1 MHSKSKFMQIS
12 IASEVIL
19 HVLFIIVTL
28 ACLIPLWTVI
38 TISLSDDNKMR
49 QIGYRF
55 WPVGFSTK
63 SYEFVLAQGRALLNA
78 YGLTIFVTIVG
89 TLLCVLV
96 VSMYAYVLFR
106 KDFKYRKFFTFFG
119 FFTMLIN
126 AGLVPWYIVCV
137 NVLHLK
143 DTIYA
148 LILPYVMNMWYV
160 LIFRTYLSMSL
171 PDSIVESAKIDGA
184 GEFTTFFRIVIPLVK
199 PGLATIALFAAITYW
214 NDWWLPFMLIEK
226 PELYNLQYMM
236 YRVQQKIQYLAEIA
250 GRLGASGIIPADLP
264 AESARMAMA
273 VLGMGPIV
281 LAYPFFQRYF
291 VKGLT
296 IGAIKG

>member
-1 MHSKSKFMQIS
+1 MHSKSRFLQIS
-12 IASEVIL
+12 LPAEIIL
-19 HVLFIIVTL
+19 HVVFWIITL
-28 ACLIPLWTVI
+28 LCLLPLWAVI
-38 TISLSDDNKMR
+38 AISLSNDEAMR
-49 QIGYRF
+49 QVGYRLI
-55 WPVGFSTK
+55 PVKFSTK
-63 SYEFVLAQGRALLNA
+63 SYEFVLSQGIAVARA
-78 YGLTIFVTIVG
+78 YGITIFVTLVG
-89 TLLCVLV
+89 TLLCVAV

-143 DTIYA
+143 NTIFA

-171 PDSIVESAKIDGA
+171 PDSIIESAKIDGA
-184 GEFTTFFRIVIPLVK
+184 GEFTIFFRIVVPLVK
-199 PGLATIALFAAITYW
+199 PGLATIALFAAIMYW
-214 NDWWLPFMLIEK
+214 NDWWLPFMLIENE
-226 PELYNLQYMM
+226 ELYNLQYLM

-250 GRLGASGIIPADLP
+250 SKLAMSPSIPPDIP

-273 VLGMGPIV
+273 VFGIGPII

>member
-1 MHSKSKFMQIS
+1 MQIS
-12 IASEVIL
+12 TSAEVIL
-19 HVLFIIVTL
+19 HIVFLLITL
-28 ACLIPLWTVI
+28 LCLVPLWAVVA
-38 TISLSDDNKMR
+38 ISLSDDEAMR
-49 QIGYRF
+49 QVGYRLI
-55 WPVGFSTK
+55 PVKFSTK
-63 SYEFVLAQGRALLNA
+63 SYDFVLEQGIAIARA
-78 YGLTIFVTIVG
+78 YGITIFVTAVG
-89 TLLCVLV
+89 TLLCVAV

-143 DTIYA
+143 NTIFA
-148 LILPYVMNMWYV
+148 LIFPYVMNMWYV

-171 PDSIVESAKIDGA
+171 PDSIIESAKIDGA
-184 GEFTTFFRIVIPLVK
+184 GEFTIFFKIVIPLVK
-199 PGLATIALFAAITYW
+199 PGLATIALFAAIMYW

-226 PELYNLQYMM
+226 EELYNLQYLM

-250 GRLGASGIIPADLP
+250 SKLAMNPSIPPEIP

-273 VLGMGPIV
+273 VMGMGPIV

>member
-1 MHSKSKFMQIS
+1 MQIS
-12 IASEVIL
+12 TASEIIL
-19 HVLFIIVTL
+19 HIIFGIVAL
-28 ACLIPLWTVI
+28 ACLVPLWAVI
-38 TISLSDDNKMR
+38 SISLSDDNKIR
-49 QIGYRF
+49 QIGYRL
-55 WPVGFSTK
+55 WPVKLSLK
-63 SYEFVLAQGRALLNA
+63 SYEFVLAQGAAIVHA

-89 TLLCVLV
+89 TILSVLV
-96 VSMYAYVLFR
+96 VSMYAYILFR

-137 NVLHLK
+137 NVLRLK

-171 PDSIVESAKIDGA
+171 PDSIIESAKIDGA
-184 GEFTTFFRIVIPLVK
+184 GEFTTFFRIVVPLVK

-214 NDWWLPFMLIEK
+214 NDWWLPFMLVESEK
-226 PELYNLQYMM
+226 LYNLQYLM

-250 GRLGASGIIPADLP
+250 SKISLVSESPLKDLP

>member
-12 IASEVIL
+12 TSAEVIL
-19 HVLFIIVTL
+19 HIVFLLITFL
-28 ACLIPLWTVI
+28 CLVPLWAVVA
-38 TISLSDDNKMR
+38 ISLSDDEAMR
-49 QIGYRF
+49 QVGYRLI
-55 WPVGFSTK
+55 PVKFSAK
-63 SYEFVLAQGRALLNA
+63 SYDFVLGQGIAIARA
-78 YGLTIFVTIVG
+78 YGITIFVTAVG
-89 TLLCVLV
+89 TLLCVAV

-143 DTIYA
+143 NTIFA
-148 LILPYVMNMWYV
+148 LIFPYVMNMWYV

-171 PDSIVESAKIDGA
+171 PDSIIESAKIDGA
-184 GEFTTFFRIVIPLVK
+184 GEFTIFFKIVIPLVK
-199 PGLATIALFAAITYW
+199 PGLATIALFAAIMYW

-226 PELYNLQYMM
+226 EELYNLQYLM

-250 GRLGASGIIPADLP
+250 SKLAMNPSIPPDIP
-264 AESARMAMA
+264 AESSRMAMA